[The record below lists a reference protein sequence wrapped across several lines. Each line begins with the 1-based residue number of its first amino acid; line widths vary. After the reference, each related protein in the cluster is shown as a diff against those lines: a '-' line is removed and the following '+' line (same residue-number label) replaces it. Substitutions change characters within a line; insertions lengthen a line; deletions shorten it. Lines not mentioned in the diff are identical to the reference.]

1 MKHVLVIGGAGY
13 VGSHACLALAQAGF
27 RPVTYDNLSLGHKD
41 FVRWGP
47 LVHGDMADTRK
58 IVETIRAYDIVGVMH
73 FAALAYVGES
83 VARPAEYYADN
94 VNGTLSVL
102 NGVREAGCLP
112 LVFSSSCAVYGEPK
126 IMPIGEHCEKLP
138 INPYGRTKLI
148 CEQMLA
154 DFDHAYGL
162 RSISLR
168 YFNAAGASTEGLI
181 GEKRDPE
188 PHIVPRAIMH
198 AQGLLPDFKIF
209 GADFDTPDGTAIRD
223 YTHVSDLSDAHV
235 SAMNLLLQGHAT
247 DAFNLGTG
255 KGSSILDV
263 VRVVEKVSGTKM
275 PQVSGPRRP
284 GDPAILVADPRRAK
298 KALNFKPKLSDLET
312 IVRTAWKWHQSLR
325 PTPPSR
331 VEAARSQKKP
341 QHVG

>member
-13 VGSHACLALAQAGF
+13 VGSHACLALSRAGY

-47 LVHGDMADTRK
+47 LVHGDMADTHK
-58 IVETIRAYDIVGVMH
+58 LVETIRSYDVAGVMH

-83 VARPAEYYADN
+83 VAHPAEYYSDN

-102 NGVREAGCLP
+102 NAVRETGCPPIVL
-112 LVFSSSCAVYGEPK
+112 SSSCAIYGEPK
-126 IMPIGEHCEKLP
+126 VMPIKEETEKAP

-148 CEQMLA
+148 CEQMLG
-154 DFDHAYGL
+154 DFDRAYGL

-168 YFNAAGASTEGLI
+168 YFNAAGASRDGLI

-188 PHIVPRAIMH
+188 PHIIPRAIMH
-198 AQGLLPDFKIF
+198 VQGLLPDFRIF

-223 YTHVSDLSDAHV
+223 YTHVSDLADAHV
-235 SAMNLLLQGHAT
+235 QAMNLLLDGHGT

-263 VRVVEKVSGTKM
+263 LKVIEKVSGRKM
-275 PQVSGPRRP
+275 PRVTGGRRP
-284 GDPAILVADPRRAK
+284 GDPAVLVADPSRAK
-298 KALNFKPKLSDLET
+298 KALNFKPKSSDLTT
-312 IVRTAWKWHQSLR
+312 IIETAWRWHQSIHPCLVSR
-325 PTPPSR
+325 PAL
-331 VEAARSQKKP
+331 EHA
-341 QHVG
+341 